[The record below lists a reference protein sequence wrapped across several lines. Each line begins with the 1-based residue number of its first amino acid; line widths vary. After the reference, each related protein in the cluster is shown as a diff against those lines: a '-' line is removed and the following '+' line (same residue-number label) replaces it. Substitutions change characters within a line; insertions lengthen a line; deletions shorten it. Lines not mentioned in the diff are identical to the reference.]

1 MIVGRWNRFRGSVS
15 ALLLLAA
22 PVMASGD
29 GAEGG
34 STLFT
39 GDLGNILWTLVT
51 FVIVLV
57 LLGKFAWG
65 PILGALQK
73 REEFIRDS
81 LEQAK
86 KDREAA
92 EARLK
97 EYSDKLQTAREEA
110 SAIVEEGRRDALV
123 VKEKID
129 ADTKAEAEALIDRAK
144 REISIATETAVKEL
158 YGLTAKIATDAAAR
172 IIRKE
177 LSPSDHERL
186 IAESIAE
193 LGTTVGNGRG
203 GV

>member
-1 MIVGRWNRFRGSVS
+1 
-15 ALLLLAA
+15 
-22 PVMASGD
+22 MASGD

-81 LEQAK
+81 LDQAK
-86 KDREAA
+86 KDRQAA